1 MNTKPINKRLLKSLA
16 LTALMLLS
24 ASTTWAANY
33 EIKIGGTQVT
43 DDNKADLSVI
53 DGVTGTVTYDSDVNT
68 LTLTNATIT
77 CADPTYGSLYA
88 NLEGLT
94 IVVNGKCEIESDGTA
109 LNIRK
114 NTTLSGYGSLSINGA
129 CAIYIYNN
137 TLTMDGPYVTAKGTS
152 TTEAAVRGRK
162 ASTSYYGSL
171 AINSGSLKAYG
182 EMACISALKELTL
195 GEGTTITAPT
205 GAKFNTT
212 NHAVQVGTTTVKQQW
227 VVIEGPMSEAEKL
240 GTPLTLEAIEDGTVT
255 VDNERKLT
263 IGYAVNGG
271 DITWGGGATIE
282 IPLTAGQ
289 QVSFYGDNASY
300 ATGSLA
306 TIIQCSADCYVY
318 GNIMSLLN
326 STGFKDL
333 KELTGSYCF
342 KRLFFR
348 NTHIKN
354 HASKQLSLPA
364 TTLTWAC
371 YEYLF
376 YECTGLTTAPAL
388 PATTLA
394 TGCYNGM
401 FRFCTNLVTPP
412 ELPAMTMERTCYYQ
426 MFYGCKSLTT
436 APALP
441 ATTLADECYNS
452 MFYGCTSLTTAPDL
466 PANTLTESCYYE
478 MFKGCT
484 KLNSVKSL
492 ATDISANTCTTRW
505 LESVSATGTFE
516 KAAGYTGWPTG
527 ASGIPEGWTVTED
540 TSKQPCGLAFTPTEL
555 NVTYGDEV
563 VEPTLTNDD
572 GLPVTYTSSKPAVA
586 TVADDGKLTILT
598 AGTTVITASFEGDA
612 THYPGSASY
621 TLTVTSKGDAPELAF
636 DREAMAVTKDKGF
649 TAPKLTIPD
658 GLTATYSSSNNSV
671 VAVNATTGALTINGV
686 GTATI
691 TVTTPATLQYAS
703 GSAVYYIMVLKNAE
717 KFRCDANNDGSVSIT
732 DAVTVVN
739 QILSGEA
746 AAAPASDMPQEQEP
760 MVDPE

>member
-1 MNTKPINKRLLKSLA
+1 MKTKRMNQRLLKSLA
-16 LTALMLLS
+16 LTAMMMLLS
-24 ASTTWAANY
+24 AQTAWAADY

-53 DGVTGTVTYDSDVNT
+53 DGVTGTVTYDSDANT

-94 IVVNGKCEIESDGTA
+94 IVVNGKCQIENDGTA

-162 ASTSYYGSL
+162 ASTSYFGSL
-171 AINSGSLKAYG
+171 AINSGSLKVYG
-182 EMACISALKELTL
+182 EMACISSLRELTL

-227 VVIEGPMSEAEKL
+227 VTIVGPMSEAEKL

-255 VDNERKLT
+255 IDNQRKLT
-263 IGYAVNGG
+263 IGYAINGG
-271 DITWGGGATIE
+271 DITWGSDATIE

-289 QVSFYGDNASY
+289 QVAFFGDNASY
-300 ATGSLA
+300 ATYNTN
-306 TIIQCSADCYVY
+306 TIIQCSADCYIY

-333 KELTGSYCF
+333 KKLTGSYCF
-342 KRLFFR
+342 KRLFFM
-348 NTHIKN
+348 NKHIKN

-364 TTLTWAC
+364 TTLTYAC
-371 YEYLF
+371 YRDVF
-376 YECTGLTTAPAL
+376 FDCVGLT
-388 PATTLA
+388 
-394 TGCYNGM
+394 
-401 FRFCTNLVTPP
+401 
-412 ELPAMTMERTCYYQ
+412 E
-426 MFYGCKSLTT
+426 

-441 ATTLADECYNS
+441 ATTLADECYFDMFRACNVLTKAPALPATTLKEECYMNMFYGCTSLATAPALPATTLETNCYNS

-492 ATDISANTCTTRW
+492 ATDISAKTCTIRW

-516 KAAGYTGWPTG
+516 KANGFTGWPAG
-527 ASGIPEGWTVTED
+527 NSGIPEGWTVTED
-540 TSKQPCGLAFTPTEL
+540 TSKQPCGLAFTPDALT
-555 NVTYGDEV
+555 VTYDDEWV
-563 VEPTLTNDD
+563 APTLTNEDN
-572 GLPVTYTSSKPAVA
+572 LPVTYTSSNPSVA
-586 TVADDGKLTILT
+586 TVDASTGTLTLLT

-621 TLTVTSKGDAPELAF
+621 TLTVTSKGEAPELAF
-636 DREAMAVTKDKGF
+636 DREAVAVSKGKAF
-649 TAPKLTIPD
+649 TAPKLTVPD
-658 GLTATYSSSNNSV
+658 GLTATYASSNNSV
-671 VAVNATTGALTINGV
+671 VAVNANTGALTINGI

-691 TVTTPATLQYAS
+691 TATTPATLQYAA
-703 GSAVYYIMVLKNAE
+703 GSAVYYVVVLKDAE
-717 KFRCDANNDGSVSIT
+717 RFRCDANGDGNVSIT

-739 QILSGEA
+739 QILGAE
-746 AAAPASDMPQEQEP
+746 
-760 MVDPE
+760 